1 MDDIEFDPLQS
12 YPNMPAGYLPE
23 AFASPETNHLQYYQ
37 DADANEWKWETTQN
51 LQREC
56 PAVSHTNSWHIVS
69 LIILIFSKP
78 L

>member
-1 MDDIEFDPLQS
+1 VDDIEFDPLQA

-56 PAVSHTNSWHIVS
+56 RPVC
-69 LIILIFSKP
+69 FSY
-78 L
+78 